1 MSDEP
6 YKVVLIGQSGVGKT
20 CIIAQFINK
29 NFDPDGVLS
38 SSCQF
43 LRKVMT
49 FADDKTLTFD
59 IWDTAGQER
68 YRSMAKVFYKD
79 AKAVILVYDITNPES
94 FDDMKNYWYKQ
105 VEESGRKDVI
115 YAVAA
120 NKSDLYE
127 EQKVSDE
134 EGEEFAKSIN
144 AIFVSTSAKNDS
156 GIQAL
161 FDNIGQKIIDPNFNF
176 AANEEKKK
184 EEYKKMKQKEAKQN
198 KQNNN
203 NANNAAASKGVK
215 LKSGNDKQEKK
226 KKCC

>member
-6 YKVVLIGQSGVGKT
+6 YKVVLIGESGVGKT

-38 SSCQF
+38 SSAQF

-59 IWDTAGQER
+59 IWDTAGQEK

-79 AKAVILVYDITNPES
+79 AKAVILVYDITNPKS
-94 FDDMKNYWYKQ
+94 FEEIKNYWYKQ

-127 EQKVSDE
+127 EQKVKDE

-144 AIFVSTSAKNDS
+144 AIFMSTSAKNDS

-198 KQNNN
+198 NQ
-203 NANNAAASKGVK
+203 NANNATASKGVK
-215 LKSGNDKQEKK
+215 LKNANDKQEKK